1 MYILKEGY
9 ALEDLKSLPKDFRKD
24 FQEVLKSGLIG
35 WDERNRI
42 ILIRGHLEHN
52 PITNTNQIKYVEK
65 VLETLPN
72 SLLFNELLNIVKGL
86 TKGLTKGLLK
96 VLKDSIE
103 IKIEIPIEIEHKEDS
118 SPKEKKPEKKKY
130 LEFVMLT
137 DDEHKKLV
145 QKFGKKGADEKIEEL
160 NIGIG
165 SKGYKYVSH
174 YHAILSWNRGG
185 GDQGDDKS
193 TIESKIRQSEERIKR
208 MELAKKSAPTERDK
222 KDIEGNI
229 KIEQDKIQE
238 WKKRL

>member
-9 ALEDLKSLPKDFRKD
+9 ALEDLKCLPKDFRKD

-118 SPKEKKPEKKKY
+118 PEDEKKDKKPRKKKY
-130 LEFVMLT
+130 LDSVMLT
-137 DDEHKKLV
+137 DEEYEKLV
-145 QKFGKKGADEKIEEL
+145 RKFGKKGADDRIEEL
-160 NIGIG
+160 DLGIG
-165 SKGYKYVSH
+165 THGYKYLSH
-174 YHAILSWNRGG
+174 YKAILSWNKKK
-185 GDQGDDKS
+185 DKPAEKS
-193 TIESKIRQSEERIKR
+193 AAEIKRIKGLLITCR
-208 MELAKKSAPTERDK
+208 ENLASYEHKGDTVNADQNVSVVQK
-222 KDIEGNI
+222 
-229 KIEQDKIQE
+229 
-238 WKKRL
+238 